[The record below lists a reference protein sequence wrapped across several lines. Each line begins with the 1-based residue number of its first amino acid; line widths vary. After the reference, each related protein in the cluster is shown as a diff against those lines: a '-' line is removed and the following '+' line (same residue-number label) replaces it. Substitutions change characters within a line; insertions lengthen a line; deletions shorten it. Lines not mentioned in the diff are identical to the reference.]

1 MDPTNSN
8 TNLNHRIQPCFPCQ
22 SETLKALT
30 WEFIPVP
37 FYFYSGKSG
46 PADDRGKGLESLIT
60 IDSLTCSENR
70 ENPSSVEDETWKIKL
85 FVTFK
90 GVTNAK
96 TNSSSKCN
104 QHTKPK
110 KK

>member
-1 MDPTNSN
+1 MLSLPKG
-8 TNLNHRIQPCFPCQ
+8 NL
-22 SETLKALT
+22 
-30 WEFIPVP
+30 
-37 FYFYSGKSG
+37 
-46 PADDRGKGLESLIT
+46 KGLDLGVHSCSILIPSTFIQENWVQQMTVEKGWKVLIT

-70 ENPSSVEDETWKIKL
+70 ENPSSVEDETWKVKL
-85 FVTFK
+85 FVAFK

-110 KK
+110 KKKRSV